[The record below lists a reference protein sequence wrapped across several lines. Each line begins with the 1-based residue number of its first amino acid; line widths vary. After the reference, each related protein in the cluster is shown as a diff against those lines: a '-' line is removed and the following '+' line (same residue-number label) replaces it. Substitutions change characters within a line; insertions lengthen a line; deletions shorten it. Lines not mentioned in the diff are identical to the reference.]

1 LVLLAPVAKG
11 KVSPVRFLPTDID
24 EVGVDRPHKYDEG
37 LAVVFNRL
45 EAWSPADRGGE
56 GSRAAPPI

>member
-1 LVLLAPVAKG
+1 MLAPVAEG

-24 EVGVDRPHKYDEG
+24 EVGVGRPHKYDEG
-37 LAVVFNRL
+37 LVVVFNRL
-45 EAWSPADRGGE
+45 EVWSPADRGGE